1 MIGKYFLMLNFITSL
16 MLLTFLLF
24 FGTDNLF
31 STGKH
36 VSGSNTF
43 IPVNESMLNLNS
55 ENPAIQINIKKD
67 KELTEVLK
75 DKYALEK
82 TVTQDSVL
90 AEINGFRVQIYTT
103 DDLDRAK
110 AKIVIYNELFQPENV
125 KLDFDPPYFKIRVGN
140 LRDKDEAEKFKEKL
154 ADMGFRNL
162 MIIRSKVIV
171 KIPKK

>member
-1 MIGKYFLMLNFITSL
+1 MMGKHSLMLNFTTTLIV
-16 MLLTFLLF
+16 LTFLLLL
-24 FGTDNLF
+24 GADNLF

-36 VSGSNTF
+36 VSGSSAFT
-43 IPVNESMLNLNS
+43 PVNKSFLNLNS
-55 ENPAIQINIKKD
+55 EKPAIQINIKKD

-103 DDLDRAK
+103 DDLDIAK
-110 AKIVIYNELFQPENV
+110 AKIVIFNELFQPENV
-125 KLDFDPPYFKIRVGN
+125 KLDFDPPYFKIRLGN
-140 LRDKDEAEKFKEKL
+140 LRNKDEAEKFKEKL